1 MNDEDYSI
9 DETDRRLIATLQQD
23 GRITNQALAQRC
35 GLSPAACHD
44 RVRRLRERG
53 VIRATVALI
62 EPKALDC
69 DMLFFVEVLLDRT
82 TDDVFRAFAD
92 HVASIPQILECHM
105 VAGGFDYL
113 LKARVSDM
121 AAYRAFLGGILAS
134 VPGVRET
141 RTYAVLEQVK
151 ETTTLP
157 MG

>member
-69 DMLFFVEVLLDRT
+69 DMLFFYGPNGLLVHEEPYITETAPEVLR
-82 TDDVFRAFAD
+82 
-92 HVASIPQILECHM
+92 E
-105 VAGGFDYL
+105 
-113 LKARVSDM
+113 
-121 AAYRAFLGGILAS
+121 LA
-134 VPGVRET
+134 
-141 RTYAVLEQVK
+141 
-151 ETTTLP
+151 
-157 MG
+157 